1 MVNFEI
7 SPLAVKLF
15 GISNELDRFDFLTDV
30 ALAADKFPPELK
42 TDEHRLR
49 SCETKT
55 WYSLDFDGAVRLNI
69 ESDSLFVKGLCL
81 VLADVVKNA
90 SPGEIK
96 SGIGFAEKCFDEKI
110 ITDDRRKGLS
120 SLENEIIK
128 FANKISTGGTK

>member
-7 SPLAVKLF
+7 SPLAVKLL

-55 WYSLDFDGAVRLNI
+55 WFKIDFNGAVRLQI

-81 VLADVVKNA
+81 VLGDIVKNA
-90 SPGEIK
+90 STDEITK
-96 SGIGFAEKCFDEKI
+96 GIGFAEKCFNEKI

-128 FANKISTGGTK
+128 FTTTIKTGGTK